1 MMRLRQVALYSIL
14 FCVIVCVDRLS
25 KAFAILYCQDAVAMT
40 PFLSCDLT
48 FNRGISW
55 SMFHA
60 DAQLPFLIVSGVVL
74 LVTLV
79 LAYYTYRRYVH
90 NHSIIGEV
98 TVLAGSCSNCIDRVL
113 YGGVA
118 DFIRI
123 FYQDWSY
130 PSFNCAD
137 VAIVIGV
144 VYMIWE
150 HYKE

>member
-1 MMRLRQVALYSIL
+1 MMHVRQLTWYSIL
-14 FCVIVCVDRLS
+14 FCVIVCADRLS
-25 KAFAILYCQDAVAMT
+25 KALAIMYCQDSVAIA

-60 DAQLPFLIVSGVVL
+60 DAQLPFVIVSGVVL
-74 LVTLV
+74 LVTLF
-79 LAYYTYRRYVH
+79 LACYACRRYVQ

-98 TVLAGSCSNCIDRVL
+98 MVLAGSCSNCIDRL
-113 YGGVA
+113 FYGGVA

-123 FYQDWSY
+123 FYKDWSY

-137 VAIVIGV
+137 AAIVIGV

-150 HYKE
+150 YYKE